1 MKSHDS
7 AEHTP
12 QPARTGRRPGPVESR
27 DALLAAARSQ
37 FATRG
42 YVGASVRS
50 IATEAGVDPALIR
63 HFFGDKKGLFTEV
76 ITIITQDPSGLQHA
90 LALPLEQRPA
100 AITRAYLG
108 LWESPEHR
116 PILLATVRS
125 AIGDEGTTAQIRDVI
140 YPVMASTFM
149 PVSPDDKSFGR
160 ILIAISGLLGTA
172 IARHILKAPA
182 LAQLS
187 FDELVELCTPG
198 VAAAITPDHHTEGE
212 HTE

>member
-7 AEHTP
+7 AESTP
-12 QPARTGRRPGPVESR
+12 PPARTGRRPGPVESR
-27 DALLAAARSQ
+27 DALLTAARSQ
-37 FATRG
+37 FAARG

-76 ITIITQDPSGLQHA
+76 ISIINEGPTGLQHA
-90 LALPLEQRPA
+90 LTLPPEQRPA
-100 AITRAYLG
+100 AITRAYLS
-108 LWESPEHR
+108 LWESDDHR
-116 PILLATVRS
+116 PILLASVRS
-125 AIGDEGTTAQIRDVI
+125 AIGDEGTTAQLRDVI
-140 YPVMASTFM
+140 YPVMTSTFM
-149 PVSPDDKSFGR
+149 PASPDDRSFGR

-198 VAAAITPDHHTEGE
+198 VAAAITPDPPDESERTE
-212 HTE
+212 